1 MNNKFELKVIEG
13 KLGKTVG
20 LVKLL
25 LDEMDYMGNFKAFVY
40 GKGIELDNNKDIEIL
55 ILFEDNSRT
64 AKDLLELDN
73 TISENIEE
81 QLEGEIDWAGVTS
94 YNQDDFME
102 SIKKEMFLE
111 KNEIFETMVR
121 FK

>member
-73 TISENIEE
+73 AISENIEE